1 MADKNESM
9 RQARRKRHAKKAK
22 ARQATSAAKNT
33 AESINNRRLAKIQ
46 RMNAKKS
53 AEV

>member
-1 MADKNESM
+1 ADKNESM
-9 RQARRKRHAKKAK
+9 RQARRKRNAKKAK
-22 ARQATSAAKNT
+22 ARQAIAIVKNNAASMRT
-33 AESINNRRLAKIQ
+33 RRLAKIQ